1 MAYKTS
7 STKWKETELDQK
19 IQLQQL
25 EIEKQRIISRRF
37 YIAIWLM
44 IVFLLMGCAI
54 YGLATENLGLGVPC
68 LVFGFAIGLGGVE
81 FLVIKSV
88 VKNIRENRR
97 KTNK

>member
-37 YIAIWLM
+37 YIAIWLVVVLM
-44 IVFLLMGCAI
+44 LMGCAI